1 MITALVS
8 RKGGVGKTTTAVSL
22 ATAVARRGRRVLLVD
37 LDSQCSASF
46 SLGVGRSELAP
57 SSADLLLRDAPAPA
71 LLRPTRIAGL
81 DLITASVDLMG
92 ADVQLARSSGAGGFT
107 HRLRTG
113 LESVRELYD
122 FVFIDC
128 PPSLTL
134 LPQTA
139 LVAADAF
146 LVPVVPQYL
155 AVEGIHNLLQTAA
168 RLAPRT
174 GGYAPDLLGLVL
186 TMVDYRTR
194 ATRENVTRVRRR
206 FGEKVFAVEIRINV
220 RLAEA
225 PEAGQPIAVFD
236 PDSTGARAY
245 DLLAEEFLYR
255 AEAATASSSSPESP
269 PVRAGGFETVS

>member
-22 ATAVARRGRRVLLVD
+22 ATAVARRGLRVLLVD

-46 SLGVGRSELAP
+46 SLGVHRSELAP
-57 SSADLLLRDAPAPA
+57 SSADLLLRDTPAPA
-71 LLRPTRIAGL
+71 LIRPTRVPGL
-81 DLITASVDLMG
+81 ELITASVDLMG

-107 HRLRTG
+107 RRLRTG

-122 FVFIDC
+122 FIFIDC

-155 AVEGIHNLLQTAA
+155 AVEGIHNLLQTAS

-174 GGYAPDLLGLVL
+174 GGHAPDLLGLVL

-194 ATRENVTRVRRR
+194 ATRENVSLVRRR
-206 FGEKVFAVEIRINV
+206 FGAQVFAVEIRVNI

-225 PEAGQPIAVFD
+225 PEAGQPISLFD
-236 PDSTGARAY
+236 PASTGARAY

-255 AEAATASSSSPESP
+255 TDALTASRSAREVPA
-269 PVRAGGFETVS
+269 VRAGGLESVS

>member
-22 ATAVARRGRRVLLVD
+22 ATAVARRGHRVLLVD

-57 SSADLLLRDAPAPA
+57 SSADLLLRDVPTPA
-71 LLRPTRIAGL
+71 LIRPTRIPGL
-81 DLITASVDLMG
+81 ELITASVDLMG

-113 LESVRELYD
+113 LEALRELYD
-122 FVFIDC
+122 FIFIDC

-174 GGYAPDLLGLVL
+174 GGYAPELLGLIL

-194 ATRENVTRVRRR
+194 ATRENVGLVRRR
-206 FGEKVFAVEIRINV
+206 FGENVFVVEIRINV

-225 PEAGQPIAVFD
+225 PQAGQPISVFD
-236 PDSTGARAY
+236 PASTGARAY

-255 AEAATASSSSPESP
+255 AAAAAASRSNAETPALRAAGLESVP
-269 PVRAGGFETVS
+269 